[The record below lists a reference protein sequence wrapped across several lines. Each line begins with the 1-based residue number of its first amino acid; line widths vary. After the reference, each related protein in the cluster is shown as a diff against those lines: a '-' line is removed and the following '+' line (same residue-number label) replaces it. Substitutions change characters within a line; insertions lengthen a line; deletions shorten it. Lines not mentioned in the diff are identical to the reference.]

1 MWNEGAASVVGRHEG
16 CLRAGDAGA
25 APVRCGLVQFGQIS
39 NVKFQVNL
47 FLKLIDVETRG
58 KAEAF
63 EGQFSGCLK
72 T

>member
-1 MWNEGAASVVGRHEG
+1 VSLSDTKVVCEPVMPGPHQFAAES
-16 CLRAGDAGA
+16 
-25 APVRCGLVQFGQIS
+25 GLVQFGQIS